1 MEAAPRMV
9 HTDVVLF
16 GFYGFRG
23 PSKDNIWTEWLHNQ
37 KGEKFHLRCGIID
50 ASFWKYTQADTKFP
64 ISKSHC
70 FFIGCV
76 FYP

>member
-1 MEAAPRMV
+1 MV

-37 KGEKFHLRCGIID
+37 KGEKFHLRCVCQG
-50 ASFWKYTQADTKFP
+50 KF
-64 ISKSHC
+64 SD
-70 FFIGCV
+70 
-76 FYP
+76 